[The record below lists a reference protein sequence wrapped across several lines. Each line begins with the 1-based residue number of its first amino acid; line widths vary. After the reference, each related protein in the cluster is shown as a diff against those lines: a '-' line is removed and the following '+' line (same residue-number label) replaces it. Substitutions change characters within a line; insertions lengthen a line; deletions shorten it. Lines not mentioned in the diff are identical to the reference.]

1 MKTGWDNFWECSWVW
16 IFNSVLAEMRDV
28 LYRHLC
34 MSFWGNSDWFLGHN
48 CVYLPV
54 DVFLSDGPIQFML
67 NVLCSFNT
75 DDTAADS
82 PLSQQPLIYIALSFN
97 LPFSIKLAITAP
109 PSTFFFF
116 FILQNWRFKL
126 ILPHFYICFWVRCSF
141 KTHQSL
147 LSLLF
152 VLLLLYTP
160 LIRDSKVI
168 YQKVQ

>member
-1 MKTGWDNFWECSWVW
+1 MKTGWDNFWECSWVG
-16 IFNSVLAEMRDV
+16 IFNSVLTEMRDV

-34 MSFWGNSDWFLGHN
+34 MSFWGNSDWFLGQN

-82 PLSQQPLIYIALSFN
+82 PLSQQSLIYIALSFN
-97 LPFSIKLAITAP
+97 LILF
-109 PSTFFFF
+109 PSSLPLLRLPLLFFF
-116 FILQNWRFKL
+116 FILQNWHFKL